1 MLSSLRPLPLV
12 ALGLFLVSC
21 DQPPSKEIAA
31 AEASLSR
38 AREEGAD
45 RYAPVGYQEAE
56 KALEAARQKIN
67 EKDYRGALSSATE
80 AADKA
85 RSASQQAGVAKTVAR
100 GNAETARAEVQALL
114 DEIQAIQDEAANDKV
129 PEQAFEYVTPV
140 AEEVRGGL
148 QRVSTALDSGDWLSA
163 QRAASD
169 VKGLATPLP
178 GRFREAL
185 DSWKTAHPTKAKTP
199 AAVKPPV
206 KK

>member
-1 MLSSLRPLPLV
+1 MFSSLRPLALT
-12 ALGLFLVSC
+12 ALGLSLTSC

-31 AEASLSR
+31 AESSLSR

-45 RYAPVGYQEAE
+45 RYAPVGFQEAE
-56 KALEAARQKIN
+56 KALEVARQRIN

-85 RSASQQAGVAKTVAR
+85 RSASQQASAAKAVAR

-114 DEIQAIQDEAANDKV
+114 DEIQAIQDEAASDKV
-129 PEQAFEYVTPV
+129 PEQAFEYVAPV

-148 QRVSTALDSGDWLSA
+148 QRVSTALESGDWLSA

-169 VKGLATPLP
+169 LKGLAAPLP

-185 DSWKTAHPTKAKTP
+185 DSWKSAHPAKVKAG
-199 AAVKPPV
+199 VKPPV